1 MRLRISSKSKEREIE
16 HWPTTSGDIALAVP
30 CSPSLVRYYTLI
42 GVARPHT
49 DSRGRRLFIPEHL
62 QAIREY
68 RERHGKSR

>member
-1 MRLRISSKSKEREIE
+1 MKLKSREIG
-16 HWPTTSGDIALAVP
+16 HWPATSGDIALAVP

-49 DSRGRRLFIPEHL
+49 DSKGRRLFMPEHL

-68 RERHGKSR
+68 RAARGRK